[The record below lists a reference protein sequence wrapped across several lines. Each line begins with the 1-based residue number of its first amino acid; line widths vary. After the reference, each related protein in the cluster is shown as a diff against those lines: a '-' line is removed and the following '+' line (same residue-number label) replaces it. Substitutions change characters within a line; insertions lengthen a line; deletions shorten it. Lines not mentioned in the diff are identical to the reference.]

1 MNIVNNV
8 DDDRKLGLICLRGGE
23 RMRGLIIVG
32 HGENWSDE
40 GQGSDDSDD
49 WELHC

>member
-1 MNIVNNV
+1 MIGNW
-8 DDDRKLGLICLRGGE
+8 GLTFLRVGV
-23 RMRGLIIVG
+23 RVRVMIIVG

>member
-1 MNIVNNV
+1 MTTGNW
-8 DDDRKLGLICLRGGE
+8 GLTFLRVRV

-40 GQGSDDSDD
+40 SQGSDDSDD